1 MITCLSTWLLMFD
14 LVTVMMQ
21 KNYSRQDFDEFDESY
36 PKDALHLYAK
46 NKPAVKRN
54 EAILNDLPG
63 VLYTGNGKI
72 PHTCKYSTALIQA
85 AQNQKQTKRG
95 GLTKLLKL
103 KIGVKVTLAVNLDIH
118 TARNLVKLNL
128 LKVVFKNYM

>member
-1 MITCLSTWLLMFD
+1 M
-14 LVTVMMQ
+14 
-21 KNYSRQDFDEFDESY
+21 
-36 PKDALHLYAK
+36 YAK